1 MDTRKSQSRGDS
13 RRSRNTTGRWLIV
26 PILFGLVLSL
36 PACGTESPVDPSLP
50 LFSLRCEPGGLTVTN
65 AAVRSV
71 CTVTGGKRLSG
82 EMQFRCMSQG
92 QAIPCRFDPPSV
104 PVVDSYSA
112 YTFLF
117 VDLALGAKPGPYT
130 VQVSATGGD
139 FTATFDVGVNLAYPC
154 AGFVEQP
161 PYTGDCRARPAN
173 TTCWRFPDGY
183 LWWVNDGV
191 GGADFSYQCGDRRVT
206 VTRGSR
212 ADYHHV
218 ENTLYVRTG
227 PSTR

>member
-1 MDTRKSQSRGDS
+1 MENGEN
-13 RRSRNTTGRWLIV
+13 RSSRWLISPLLV
-26 PILFGLVLSL
+26 GLVLTF
-36 PACGTESPVDPSLP
+36 PGCRAESPVDPTLP
-50 LFSLRCEPGGLTVTN
+50 AFSLRCEPGGLSVTN
-65 AAVRSV
+65 TAVRSV

-82 EMQFRCMSQG
+82 EMQFQCMSQG

-130 VQVSATGGD
+130 VQVSATGGG
-139 FTATFDVGVNLAYPC
+139 FTDTFDVGVNLAYPC

-161 PYTGDCRARPAN
+161 AYTGNCRARPAY
-173 TTCWRFPDGY
+173 TTCFGFPDGY
-183 LWWVNDGV
+183 IWWVNDGV

-206 VTRGSR
+206 VGRGSR